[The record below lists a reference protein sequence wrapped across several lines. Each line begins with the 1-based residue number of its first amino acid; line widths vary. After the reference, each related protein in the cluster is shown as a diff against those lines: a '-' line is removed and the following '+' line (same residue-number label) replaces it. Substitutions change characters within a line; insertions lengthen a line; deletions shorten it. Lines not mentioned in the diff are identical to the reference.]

1 MHGKINTTE
10 ISSESAASLKT
21 ALLLIVLLWFFLIA
35 VSNSPPLYAS
45 LTVEDKIEKRS
56 DRSVYIITMEGIIVI
71 SIHGEDEMTLAE
83 NGGKAGKA
91 LSEWLDGKPR
101 PEEVRVVVRGRDAA
115 LTAGKKELCIA
126 TPEQAKLQNTT
137 PYKLAS
143 QWALNIKS
151 GFVSLNSL
159 KLSHSEITVPLNEYR
174 DMTIEGGKEGNLL
187 FQEYDPSIIEVTFD
201 SSSKSIRVKGL
212 STGWTALWVKRGNA
226 RKKVSIYVKKG
237 AGTLPSSLTVSVT
250 GDTVS
255 KEIIADAVLS
265 NLRLSSRT
273 EEGSYMIIDKNALSK
288 LKPLKEG
295 GEISLQVKAT
305 IKGEGLI
312 TVSRDVP
319 VRVVNTAFQRREPSV
334 LLVSNNPE
342 KILRA
347 GLLLDEAIPHSSPAR
362 LIYHHLNAQSD
373 EPCTFRIKL
382 KNSGPEEA
390 RIHIIRS
397 IAGPS
402 VNEIYSGHLTALV
415 FWDRWLHGTGY
426 VVNIPSGGEY
436 SVEEVVLRPG
446 QLISGLSHFT
456 CLEGDSAKPPRLIID
471 SIVQNSS
478 STTFHP
484 EDNTTRVR
492 GQFPNP
498 EINIEK
504 EHITGRG
511 YTFIYLGGKPYLR
524 EKNSNLEN
532 MGNYGAIY
540 RINITVENQGSTD
553 DTADVLFTPGG
564 GPASGVF
571 LIDGVLKEIPFAV
584 HLQEVLLARL
594 TVAPNEKKQVQ
605 LITFPQSGS
614 NYPVRIVVK
623 SAMAGTDRRNQ

>member
-1 MHGKINTTE
+1 MHGKIDTTE
-10 ISSESAASLKT
+10 SSPESAAPLKAAVLLMALLLFFLT
-21 ALLLIVLLWFFLIA
+21 ALL
-35 VSNSPPLYAS
+35 NPPPIYAS

-56 DRSVYIITMEGIIVI
+56 DRSVYILTIEGIIVI
-71 SIHGEDEMTLAE
+71 SLHGEDEEKLAE
-83 NGGKAGKA
+83 NGERTGKS
-91 LSEWLDGKPR
+91 LTEWLNGKPG
-101 PEEVRVVVRGRDAA
+101 PEEVKVVVRGSNAV
-115 LTAGKKELCIA
+115 LTAGKKEICTA

-143 QWALNIKS
+143 QWALNIRS
-151 GFVSLNSL
+151 ALVSLNSL
-159 KLSHSEITVPLNEYR
+159 KIPQSEIIVPLNEYR
-174 DMTIEGGKEGNLL
+174 EIPIEGGKEANLL

-201 SSSKSIRVKGL
+201 STKKSIRIKGL
-212 STGWTALWVKRGNA
+212 STGWTALWIQRGNA
-226 RKKVSIYVKKG
+226 RKKISIFVKKG

-255 KEIIADAVLS
+255 KEIITDAVLS
-265 NLRLSSRT
+265 NLRLSSKT
-273 EEGSYMIIDKNALSK
+273 EEGSYIIIDKTALNK
-288 LKPLKEG
+288 VKPLKEG
-295 GEISLQVKAT
+295 GESSLPVKAT

-319 VRVVNTAFQRREPSV
+319 VRVVSSAFQRREPAV

-342 KILRA
+342 KILKA
-347 GLLLDEAIPHSSPAR
+347 GVLLDETLPYSSPAR
-362 LIYHHLNAQSD
+362 LIYHHLNAQAD
-373 EPCTFRIKL
+373 EACTFRIKL
-382 KNSGPEEA
+382 KNSSSREA
-390 RIHIIRS
+390 KIHIIRS
-397 IAGPS
+397 IAGPGG
-402 VNEIYSGHLTALV
+402 NEIYSGHLTSLI

-426 VVNIPSGGEY
+426 VIDIPAGGEY
-436 SVEEVVLRPG
+436 SVEEVPLKPG
-446 QLISGLSHFT
+446 QLISGLAHFT
-456 CLEGDSAKPPRLIID
+456 CIDCDSAKPPRLTID
-471 SIVQNSS
+471 SVVQNSS
-478 STTFHP
+478 SSSFHP

-504 EHITGRG
+504 EHIIGRG

-524 EKNSNLEN
+524 EKTSNLEN

-553 DTADVLFTPGG
+553 ETADVLFTPGG

-594 TVAPNEKKQVQ
+594 TVGPNEKKQVQ

-623 SAMAGTDRRNQ
+623 SAMAGTDRRDR